1 MTRFDRYWI
10 GILLGLL
17 LPAVVCLLYV
27 DRMNL
32 WYVFESINLWHSPVF
47 TKLLTVSIFPNMAL
61 LFLFYTTDTWR
72 LAKGVMLGA
81 LPYVLAAI
89 ITTI

>member
-1 MTRFDRYWI
+1 MQRFDKYWL

-17 LPAVVCLLYV
+17 LPALVCYLYV
-27 DRMNL
+27 ERMNL
-32 WYVFESINLWHSPVF
+32 WYVFQNINMWHTSVT

-61 LFLFYTTDTWR
+61 LFLFYTTDTFR
-72 LAKGVMLGA
+72 LAKGVMIGA

-89 ITTI
+89 WFST

>member
-1 MTRFDRYWI
+1 
-10 GILLGLL
+10 
-17 LPAVVCLLYV
+17 
-27 DRMNL
+27 MNL
-32 WYVFESINLWHSPVF
+32 WYVFDNVNLWHSPVF

-61 LFLFYTTDTWR
+61 LFLFYTTDTWK

-89 ITTI
+89 MTTI